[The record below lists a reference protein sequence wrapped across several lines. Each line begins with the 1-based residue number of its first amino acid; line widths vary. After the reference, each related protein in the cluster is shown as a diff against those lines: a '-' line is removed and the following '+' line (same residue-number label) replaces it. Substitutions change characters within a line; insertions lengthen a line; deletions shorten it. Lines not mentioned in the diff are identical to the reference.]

1 MDDLTKYISLVR
13 PYLRKLKPWAV
24 IATAAS
30 LILVSFYTYQGW
42 QYWLAWDELRELG
55 QEKERIS
62 GKLSTGAPEA
72 EQMAEELEVQ
82 QQRLVQF
89 EDMLE
94 HTDSNRLIGILSGI
108 SWETGVELPAISAGA
123 PRPEDI
129 GANRYQTQPM
139 SITIQGDIESIYSF
153 ILALQER
160 LPIVSLANIS
170 VSNPGEEAS
179 AQVSLVFYLSPQ
191 LIAGAE
197 EAN

>member
-1 MDDLTKYISLVR
+1 MNDLVKKISLMR
-13 PYLRKLKPWAV
+13 LYLTRLKPWAV

-30 LILVSFYTYQGW
+30 LILVSFYAYQGW
-42 QYWLAWDELRELG
+42 QYWLAWDELRALG
-55 QEKERIS
+55 EEKERIS
-62 GKLSTGAPEA
+62 RKVSADAPEA
-72 EQMAEELEVQ
+72 EQLAEELKVQ

-123 PRPEDI
+123 ARTEDI
-129 GANRYQTQPM
+129 GANRYRTQPM
-139 SITIQGDIESIYSF
+139 SITVQGDVENIYRF

-160 LPIVSLANIS
+160 LPIVSLASIS

-197 EAN
+197 GAN

>member
-1 MDDLTKYISLVR
+1 MDDLTKYVNLVR

-24 IATAAS
+24 IATVGA
-30 LILVSFYTYQGW
+30 LILVCFYTYQGW
-42 QYWLAWDELRELG
+42 QYWLAWDELRALG
-55 QEKERIS
+55 QEKARIS

-72 EQMAEELEVQ
+72 EQLAEELKVQ
-82 QQRLVQF
+82 QLRLVQF
-89 EDMLE
+89 EDMLD

-123 PRPEDI
+123 ARTEDI
-129 GANRYQTQPM
+129 GANRYRTQPM
-139 SITIQGDIESIYSF
+139 SITVQGDVENIYRF

-160 LPIVSLANIS
+160 LPIVSLASIS

-197 EAN
+197 GAN